1 MQFCLIEEFVELCGD
16 VVELFHILLWNIVQF
31 QFVV

>member
-16 VVELFHILLWNIVQF
+16 IVELFHILLWNIIIGVR
-31 QFVV
+31 

>member
-1 MQFCLIEEFVELCGD
+1 MRFFLIEEFVELCGD
-16 VVELFHILLWNIVQF
+16 IVELFHILLWNIVQF

>member
-1 MQFCLIEEFVELCGD
+1 MQFCLIEKFVELYGD
-16 VVELFHILLWNIVQF
+16 IVELFHILLWNIVQF